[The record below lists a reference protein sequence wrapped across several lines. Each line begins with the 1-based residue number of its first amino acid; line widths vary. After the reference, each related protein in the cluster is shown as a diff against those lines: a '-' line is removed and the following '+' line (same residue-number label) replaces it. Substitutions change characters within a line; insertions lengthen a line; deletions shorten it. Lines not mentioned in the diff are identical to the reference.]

1 MVETIEEEVIGIEG
15 LEGPD
20 SQFILMPILMS

>member
-1 MVETIEEEVIGIEG
+1 MEEMVWEEVTRTKG

-20 SQFILMPILMS
+20 SQFILMLILRS

>member
-1 MVETIEEEVIGIEG
+1 MEETIGEEVIGIEV

-20 SQFILMPILMS
+20 SQFISMSILRI